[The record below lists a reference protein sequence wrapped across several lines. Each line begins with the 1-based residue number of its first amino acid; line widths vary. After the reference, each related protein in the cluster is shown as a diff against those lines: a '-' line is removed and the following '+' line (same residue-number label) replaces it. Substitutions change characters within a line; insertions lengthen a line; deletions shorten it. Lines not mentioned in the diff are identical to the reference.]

1 MWYISRGFNGTYCVL
16 EDKTYK
22 ILNVSQDINELI
34 IFLKSEKIKREQEIK
49 LLQEYIRFFDAQ
61 R

>member
-1 MWYISRGFNGTYCVL
+1 MIIKKGFNGTYCVL

-22 ILNVSQDINELI
+22 ILNVSQDVNELI
-34 IFLKSEKIKREQEIK
+34 IYLKSEKIKKEQEIK
-49 LLQEYIRFFDAQ
+49 KLQEHIRYFDTQ

>member
-1 MWYISRGFNGTYCVL
+1 MKITKGFNGTYCIM

-22 ILNVSQDINELI
+22 VLAVCQDIDELI
-34 IFLKSEKIKREQEIK
+34 IYLKSEKMRKEQEIK
-49 LLQEYIRFFDAQ
+49 TLQEKIRFFDAQ

>member
-1 MWYISRGFNGTYCVL
+1 MIIKKGFNGTYCVL

-34 IFLKSEKIKREQEIK
+34 IFLKSEKMKKEQEIK
-49 LLQEYIRFFDAQ
+49 KLQEHIRFFDAQ